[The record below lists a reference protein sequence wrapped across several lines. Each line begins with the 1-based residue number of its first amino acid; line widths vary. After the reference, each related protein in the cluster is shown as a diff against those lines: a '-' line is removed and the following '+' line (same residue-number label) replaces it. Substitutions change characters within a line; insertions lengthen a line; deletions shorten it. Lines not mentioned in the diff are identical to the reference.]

1 MSRVKKSIVSFL
13 FLSTISAFAQ
23 TPTYQFIVHP
33 GSGMVVQ
40 YTENGQTHSVAVTGE
55 LIYPTPWILN
65 NLQLG
70 GWITQAQQDQWE
82 LESQRLSVIHA
93 EAPYEKLDETAID
106 ELNHIPMEGQNVL
119 SVGEGASGFIPFV
132 ERHRFERGTQELIF
146 GLDLW
151 YAEEHMQEVDIF
163 ERHYFSRYQ
172 PLVKKGD
179 AGDLFAHFKT
189 PTFDLIVANY
199 VFTYLPART
208 KIEFVRQSLNLLK
221 PQGTL
226 RFNTAR
232 ALENPN
238 EFTAFLNEAIPVE
251 QRAAYKVAL
260 VRSASKV
267 HLKYDDSVGAYELAN
282 RTFETLTGSELI
294 LKFLNG
300 NNESDRFVNMLNA
313 RFYAVRSG
321 YEQFTVIIQK
331 K

>member
-1 MSRVKKSIVSFL
+1 MSRVKRSIVSFL
-13 FLSTISAFAQ
+13 FLSAISAFAQ
-23 TPTYQFIVHP
+23 NPTYQFVVHP

-40 YTENGQTHSVAVTGE
+40 YTENGQIHSVAVTGE
-55 LIYPTPWILN
+55 LIYPTPWVLN

-70 GWITQAQQDQWE
+70 GWITQVQQEQWE
-82 LESQRLSVIHA
+82 LESQRRNIVHA
-93 EAPYEKLDETAID
+93 DAPYEKLDETDIN

-132 ERHRFERGTQELIF
+132 ERHRFERGTQELIL

-151 YAEEHMQEVDIF
+151 YAKEHMPEVDIF
-163 ERHYFSRYQ
+163 ERQYFSRYQ
-172 PLVKKGD
+172 SLLIKGD
-179 AGDLFAHFKT
+179 AGQLSAHFKT

-199 VFTYLPART
+199 VFTYLPTYT
-208 KIEFVRQSLNLLK
+208 KVEFVRQALNLLK
-221 PQGTL
+221 SKGTL

-238 EFTAFLNEAIPVE
+238 AFSAFLNEAIPTD
-251 QRAAYKVAL
+251 QRSAYKVAL
-260 VRSASKV
+260 VRSTSKV
-267 HLKYDDSVGAYELAN
+267 RLKNDASVGAYELAS

-294 LKFLNG
+294 LRFLNE
-300 NNESDRFVNMLNA
+300 NNESDRFVNMLNT
-313 RFYAVRSG
+313 RFYEVRSG